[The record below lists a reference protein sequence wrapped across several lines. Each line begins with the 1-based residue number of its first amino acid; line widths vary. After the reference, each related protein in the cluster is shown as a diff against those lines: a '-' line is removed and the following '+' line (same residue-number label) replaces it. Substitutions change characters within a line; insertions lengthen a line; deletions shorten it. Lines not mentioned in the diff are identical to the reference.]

1 MQGISLE
8 VYYQFT
14 RTTEKDLRNQLEKE
28 AYNHV
33 LYRLMLEEIAK
44 VEKFDLSDK
53 DAEKEAEE
61 LASKYQMTKDEF
73 LKQFGGLEMVK
84 YDYKMRQ
91 AMETLKK

>member
-1 MQGISLE
+1 M
-8 VYYQFT
+8 
-14 RTTEKDLRNQLEKE
+14 KE
-28 AYNHV
+28 EAGKRV
-33 LYRLMLEEIAK
+33 KFRLMLEEIAK
-44 VEKFDLSDK
+44 AEKFDMSDK